1 MQFNTSYQSVDTMK
15 QTQRIQHIDSLRGL
29 AVLLMVMVHAAAT
42 WNPFNS
48 IQPTLLAYLISGLG
62 GLAAPLFI
70 TLFGWGVLRT
80 SSSLSQRIFQSG
92 FLFTMQILVNT
103 TSPHLFETF
112 TPGVLSLM
120 ALLNLILPLLSK
132 YLTEQSFRP
141 FIGLSLVF
149 FTLQL
154 CFPEVQGTGTW
165 SDRVAADSVSTILS
179 NLLLTGTY
187 PLFPWMLFA
196 MLGAAIS
203 MNGLSEG
210 ADLPNTAMFRYSVGV
225 GLLFCIV
232 SFYTSRA
239 NGTLWAH
246 PTADAYLTFFPAN
259 VPFLIAGGVGVVLI
273 WSLVQN
279 ANLTLFKNAGGLS
292 LSIYIIHFVPL
303 TFMRNFD
310 AHYSWGLGGSA
321 FAVLSYTLVWIP
333 ISALWITYYPRA
345 NIESLVRLIRK
356 SLF

>member
-1 MQFNTSYQSVDTMK
+1 ME
-15 QTQRIQHIDSLRGL
+15 QTRRIQHIDSLRGL

-70 TLFGWGVLRT
+70 TLFGWGVLRSE
-80 SSSLSQRIFQSG
+80 SSFSEQIFQSI
-92 FLFTMQILVNT
+92 FLFVMQILVNL
-103 TSPHLFETF
+103 TSPHLFQPF

-120 ALLNLILPLLSK
+120 ALLNLVLPPFARHFAEHGIRPLL
-132 YLTEQSFRP
+132 
-141 FIGLSLVF
+141 GLSMIF
-149 FTLQL
+149 FAIQL
-154 CFPEVQGTGTW
+154 SFPEVQGTGTW
-165 SDRVAADSVSTILS
+165 SDRIAADSPSAILS

-196 MLGAAIS
+196 VLGVTIS
-203 MNGLSEG
+203 VNGLKGG
-210 ADLPNTAMFRYSVGV
+210 AVIANTATTRYSVGF
-225 GLLFCIV
+225 GLLLCFA
-232 SFYTSRA
+232 SFLSSRA
-239 NGTLWAH
+239 NGVLWAH

-259 VPFLIAGGVGVVLI
+259 ALFLIAAGVGVVLI
-273 WSLVQN
+273 WFLLQN
-279 ANLTLFKNAGGLS
+279 ANLTLFKNAGRLS
-292 LSIYIIHFVPL
+292 LTIYIIHFIPL

-310 AHYSWGLGGSA
+310 AQYSWGLSVSA
-321 FAVLSYTLVWIP
+321 LAVLSYTLVWIP
-333 ISALWITYYPRA
+333 ISALWIAYYPRA